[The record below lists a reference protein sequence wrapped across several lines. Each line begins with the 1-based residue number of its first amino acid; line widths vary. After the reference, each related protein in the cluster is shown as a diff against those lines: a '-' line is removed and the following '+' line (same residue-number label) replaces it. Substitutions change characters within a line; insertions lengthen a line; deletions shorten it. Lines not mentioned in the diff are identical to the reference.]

1 MRGCGGQRRASH
13 LPSASSIPP
22 SSGADEKSFSRQTD
36 EADME
41 DDLEY
46 TSMWADISQHTL
58 GKHKENLGTHSFV
71 LGTTYGGNVT
81 TLLD

>member
-1 MRGCGGQRRASH
+1 MGGDHRRAH
-13 LPSASSIPP
+13 LPSASSVLP

-58 GKHKENLGTHSFV
+58 GK
-71 LGTTYGGNVT
+71 
-81 TLLD
+81 